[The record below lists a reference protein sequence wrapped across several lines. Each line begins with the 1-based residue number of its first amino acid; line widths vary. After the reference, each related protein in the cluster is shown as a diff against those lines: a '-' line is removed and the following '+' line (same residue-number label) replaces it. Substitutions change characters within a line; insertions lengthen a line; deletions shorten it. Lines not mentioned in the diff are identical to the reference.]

1 MKPIGSGKNFL
12 PLMNLQAI
20 ITRLHAFELQLMILL
35 KILVTKKFTREQ
47 EVAMPVN
54 RHNLSK
60 TSTICVILIVK

>member
-1 MKPIGSGKNFL
+1 
-12 PLMNLQAI
+12 MNLQAI
-20 ITRLHAFELQLMILL
+20 ITRLHAFELKLMILL